1 MWRNK
6 DITLY
11 IIDQSGILLQIT
23 SKFSSE
29 YPAVV
34 VICYKAAWAHLL
46 WCHAG
51 DVAVYINSA
60 SAGKEED
67 IYRWQ

>member
-29 YPAVV
+29 CPAVV
-34 VICYKAAWAHLL
+34 VICYKAA
-46 WCHAG
+46 
-51 DVAVYINSA
+51 
-60 SAGKEED
+60 
-67 IYRWQ
+67 